1 MDEKNIIQ
9 VDNLVK
15 RYRKSEKNAV
25 DDVSFSI
32 AKGEFFALLGPN
44 GAGKTTTIS
53 ILSTTLSKTSG
64 SVRVA
69 GFDID
74 KKPSEV
80 RQRLGV
86 IFQAPSLDANLTAEE
101 NIRFHAVLY
110 GLYPY
115 RPLYSM
121 MPREYRAQVEELT
134 SVLGI
139 GNELK
144 KPVGSFSGG
153 MKRKLEIVRSL
164 MHKPQ
169 VLILDEPTT
178 GLDPISRK
186 NLWDY
191 LREVRRNH
199 NTTILLTTHY
209 LEEAEEADNVYVIN
223 YGKIVAHGSP
233 LELKQ
238 KLTREYINLVTSE
251 PAKLAAFLAK
261 KKLTFTEEKS
271 EFRIMIENYDLMKLL
286 QSIKVPVSHLSVH
299 NPTLEEAYFSIIEEQ
314 GEA

>member
-1 MDEKNIIQ
+1 MKNI
-9 VDNLVK
+9 VEVENLVK
-15 RYRKSEKNAV
+15 RYQKAEKNAV
-25 DDVSFSI
+25 DDISFSI
-32 AKGEFFALLGPN
+32 ASGEFFALLGPN

-64 SVRVA
+64 TVRV
-69 GFDID
+69 GDFDID
-74 KKPSEV
+74 KSPSEV
-80 RQRLGV
+80 RQKLGV
-86 IFQAPSLDANLTAEE
+86 IFQAPSLDVNLTAEE

-121 MPREYRAQVEELT
+121 MPRSYREQVEELMG
-134 SVLGI
+134 VLGI
-139 GNELK
+139 AGEMK

-164 MHKPQ
+164 MHKPE

-191 LREVRRNH
+191 LREVRKSR

-209 LEEAEEADNVYVIN
+209 LEEAEEADHVCVIDH
-223 YGKIVAHGSP
+223 GKILAQGSP

-238 KLTREYINLVTSE
+238 NLTREYIDLVTSE
-251 PAKLAAFLAK
+251 PSKLAAYLAQK
-261 KKLTFTEEKS
+261 KVTFTEEKG
-271 EFRIMIENYDLMKLL
+271 EFRVMLENHDLVKLI
-286 QSIKVPVSHLSVH
+286 QSIKVPVSHLSIH
-299 NPTLEEAYFSIIEEQ
+299 NPTLEEAYFSIIEE
-314 GEA
+314 GEQV